1 MYVFYFRCTFIYH
14 GWKSKLCNFGIE
26 YVKGHYHF
34 GLLCFV
40 ARFCNLR
47 LPSDD
52 YYFNNFVFLFIH
64 LLAFCYYSVH
74 CLTSFFT
81 QFVVCSHHPVTTT
94 LTNIEF
100 AVNEVVHYFW
110 LC

>member
-1 MYVFYFRCTFIYH
+1 M
-14 GWKSKLCNFGIE
+14 LCNFGIE

-64 LLAFCYYSVH
+64 
-74 CLTSFFT
+74 
-81 QFVVCSHHPVTTT
+81 
-94 LTNIEF
+94 
-100 AVNEVVHYFW
+100 
-110 LC
+110 